1 MNSYLPLSEKQ
12 EKWLLDIAKRVRDT
26 LDGEIQKLV
35 QRHAAGDT
43 LGQHPTYPR
52 SDWPNF
58 GLTDVD
64 PREYWFWVL
73 RLVGAF
79 GEDTEG

>member
-43 LGQHPTYPR
+43 LGQLSR
-52 SDWPNF
+52 
-58 GLTDVD
+58 G
-64 PREYWFWVL
+64 
-73 RLVGAF
+73 GAMEPMR
-79 GEDTEG
+79 GRHKGAT